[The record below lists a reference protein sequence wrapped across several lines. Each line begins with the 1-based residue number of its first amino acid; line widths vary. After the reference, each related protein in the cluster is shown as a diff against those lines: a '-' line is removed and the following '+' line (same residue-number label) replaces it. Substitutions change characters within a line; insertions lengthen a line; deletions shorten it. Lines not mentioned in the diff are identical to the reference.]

1 VLVGNV
7 RNCRRRNPLVAALV
21 ATREFVGELWEVPH
35 HFVTQVLVAAV
46 DAAARIE
53 REAVDKFN
61 LARLDEGCE
70 GLHSPRG

>member
-1 VLVGNV
+1 MPQAESAGSSASRDPGV
-7 RNCRRRNPLVAALV
+7 
-21 ATREFVGELWEVPH
+21 VGELWEVPH

-53 REAVDKFN
+53 REAVAKFN
-61 LARLDEGCE
+61 LARPDEGWE